1 MQNNPLLNNIAFDI
15 VKDKAIQD
23 KTKEYIEEQKNQ
35 QQQSEK
41 DAMKNQNEMANLDE
55 VDSEEE
61 RIIRKEIEKRK
72 GQMELNQA
80 KVKRRLESKYGQYSE
95 IIETEFLDTMIK
107 NKQVVCHFYHSEFER
122 CKIMDKHL
130 KTVAEQHPE
139 TLFVRIDAEKTPFFT
154 SKLSIKIL
162 PTVVLFNDG
171 KAYDRI
177 IGFEDLGIDDNF
189 PTINLT
195 RRLVKAKIIIGK
207 NKSEK
212 GEISIKKVA
221 KDLEDDDDV
230 DY

>member
-23 KTKEYIEEQKNQ
+23 KTKEYIEEQKQ
-35 QQQSEK
+35 QESDK
-41 DAMKNQNEMANLDE
+41 DPMKNQNEMPNLDE

-61 RIIRKEIEKRK
+61 KIIRKEIEKRK

-80 KVKRRLESKYGQYSE
+80 KIKRKIDSKYGQYRE
-95 IIETEFLDTMIK
+95 IIETEFLDTMLK
-107 NKQVVCHFYHSEFER
+107 HKQVVCHFYHAEFER

-130 KTVAEQHPE
+130 KIVAEQHPE

-154 SKLSIKIL
+154 TKLAIKIL
-162 PTVVLFNDG
+162 PTIVLFNDG
-171 KAYDRI
+171 KGYDRI

-195 RRLVKAKIIIGK
+195 RRLVKAKIIQAK
-207 NKSEK
+207 NKSER
-212 GEISIKKVA
+212 GEISIKKVVN
-221 KDLEDDDDV
+221 DLEDDDDV

>member
-23 KTKEYIEEQKNQ
+23 KTKEYIEEQKQ
-35 QQQSEK
+35 QESDK
-41 DAMKNQNEMANLDE
+41 DPMKNQNEMPNLDE

-61 RIIRKEIEKRK
+61 KIIRKEIEKRK

-80 KVKRRLESKYGQYSE
+80 KIKRKIDSKYGQYRE
-95 IIETEFLDTMIK
+95 IIETEFLDTMLK
-107 NKQVVCHFYHSEFER
+107 HKQVVCHFYHAEFER

-130 KTVAEQHPE
+130 KIVAEQHPE

-154 SKLSIKIL
+154 TKLAIKIL
-162 PTVVLFNDG
+162 PTIVLFNDG
-171 KAYDRI
+171 KGYDRI

-195 RRLVKAKIIIGK
+195 RRLVKAKIIQGK
-207 NKSEK
+207 NKSER
-212 GEISIKKVA
+212 GEISIKKVVN
-221 KDLEDDDDV
+221 DLEDDDDV